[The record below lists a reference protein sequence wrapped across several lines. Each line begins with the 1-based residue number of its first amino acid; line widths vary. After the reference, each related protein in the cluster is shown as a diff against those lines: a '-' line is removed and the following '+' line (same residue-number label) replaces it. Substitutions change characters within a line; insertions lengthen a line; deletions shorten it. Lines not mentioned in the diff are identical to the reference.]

1 MADKSIVDFIE
12 EWQTGFFLVLGTA
25 FVAFSAGILVSSVAS
40 PAAGLAGFVGG
51 AVLAFLTF
59 SYLLYGR

>member
-1 MADKSIVDFIE
+1 MSEKTGVGFIE

-25 FVAFSAGILVSSVAS
+25 FIAFSAGILVSSLTS
-40 PAAGLAGFVGG
+40 PLGGLIGFVGG
-51 AVLAFLTF
+51 AILAFAAF